1 MSVVQVLPAAA
12 RPIPP
17 EGVLALYAGA
27 GWWPERTAAHVETI
41 LAAGPAVGAWDGD
54 GELVGFARA
63 VSDGVCRAYVED
75 VVVAGSLRGQG
86 IGRRLM
92 DALGVELAGIDVV
105 SLFCG
110 PDLVPFYEGTGFHFT
125 GQRIAHR
132 TGKEAADA

>member
-1 MSVVQVLPAAA
+1 MSAVQVLPAAS

-17 EGVLALYAGA
+17 DGVLALYAEA
-27 GWWPERTAAHVETI
+27 GWWPERTVAHVTTI
-41 LAAGPAVGAWDGD
+41 LAAGPAVGAWNADD
-54 GELVGFARA
+54 ELVGFARA
-63 VSDGVCRAYVED
+63 VTDGVCRAYVED

-92 DALGVELAGIDVV
+92 DALSAELAGIDVV

-110 PDLVPFYEGTGFHFT
+110 PELVSFYEGTGFGFT

-132 TGKEAADA
+132 ERKVDA

>member
-1 MSVVQVLPAAA
+1 MSLVQVLPAAD

-17 EGVLALYAGA
+17 EGVLALYAEA
-27 GWWPERTAAHVETI
+27 GWWPERTAAHVEKI
-41 LAAGPAVGAWDGD
+41 LAVCPAVGAWNAD

-75 VVVAGSLRGQG
+75 VVVAESLRGQG

-92 DALGVELAGIDVV
+92 DALNAELAGIDVV

-110 PDLVPFYEGTGFHFT
+110 PDLVDFYETTGFAFT

-132 TGKEAADA
+132 AKETGADA